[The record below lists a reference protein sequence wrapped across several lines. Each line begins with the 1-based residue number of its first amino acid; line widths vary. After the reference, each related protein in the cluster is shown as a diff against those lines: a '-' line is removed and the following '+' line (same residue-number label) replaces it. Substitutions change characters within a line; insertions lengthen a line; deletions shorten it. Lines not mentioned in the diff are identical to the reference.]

1 MRQLPFFLWLLLA
14 FFLVNSVYADS
25 PLRKSTNYYF
35 VAGTSALILMQQFS
49 KKGPVGRDGKNY
61 IYRAQWDVQWKIKF
75 LERDHSCRPKEV
87 SVIVGMNATYPKWNN
102 FSNASKKLKMRWEK
116 MFIAIKKHEKFH
128 EEHAVLAAEKIKNT
142 ILAFKQED
150 SCRLVEQKATNV
162 GRKIM
167 STYQKMSEAYD
178 IETQYGQSI
187 GITLL

>member
-1 MRQLPFFLWLLLA
+1 MRRLPFFVWLLLA
-14 FFLVNSVYADS
+14 LLLVKPVHADS

-35 VAGTSALILMQQFS
+35 VAGNSALILMQQFS
-49 KKGPVGRDGKNY
+49 KKGPVGRDGRNY

-75 LERDHSCRPKEV
+75 LERHQSCRPKEV
-87 SVIVGMNATYPKWNN
+87 SVTVGMNATYPKWRN
-102 FSNASKKLKMRWEK
+102 FSNASNKLKMRWEK

-128 EEHAVLAAEKIKNT
+128 EQRAVLAAEKIKNT
-142 ILAFKQED
+142 ILAFDRED
-150 SCRLVEQKATNV
+150 TCRLVEQKATNI